1 MLPNRKQPL
10 DFRKNEV
17 AYVMQ
22 RWKSAESCSLIGIGS
37 AGKSNLIQHLADDDV
52 QAHYLE
58 GRAPHFKAIVIDP
71 NLLAPMP
78 PNSADEAIRCWAG
91 YELLMH
97 RLFLAFY
104 PFEQLGSDAE
114 RFYETYQ
121 ALQDGTNPLYASMGI
136 RYFELGLQFFMR
148 RDIQV
153 VFLLDEFE
161 ALLSALPVKFFLTL
175 RGLRDAHKRQLSFAT
190 FSRAPLPVLA
200 ERMNIPP
207 LDFEPFAELFTDNV
221 YYIGPYADADARRMV
236 DELLKRANLSY
247 GEAVI
252 QFLLDA
258 SGRYAGLLRASARA
272 FEPFSAQLITPE
284 TIPSLTTQL
293 AVRAP
298 VRAELQTIWSSLTLI
313 EQRVLKSVARL
324 TPHNVT
330 EETERGVTMLVQKRL
345 LKLDRAQQKLE
356 IQPPLFQAFV
366 AANPTMTTGTASS
379 F

>member
-1 MLPNRKQPL
+1 MLPNRKQPI

-17 AYVMQ
+17 TYVMQ
-22 RWKSAESCSLIGIGS
+22 RWKSAESCSLVGIGS
-37 AGKSNLIQHLADDDV
+37 AGKSNLIQHLSDDDV

-58 GRAPHFKAIVIDP
+58 DRAANFKAIVIDP
-71 NLLAPMP
+71 NLLAPLP

-104 PFEQLGSDAE
+104 PFEELGSDAE

-136 RYFELGLQFFMR
+136 RYFELGLQFFLR
-148 RDIQV
+148 RDIQI
-153 VFLLDEFE
+153 VFMFDEFE
-161 ALLSALPVKFFLTL
+161 AMLSALPVKFFLTL

-200 ERMNIPP
+200 ERMNIPA

-221 YYIGPYADADARRMV
+221 YYIGPYSDADARRMI
-236 DELLKRANLSY
+236 DDLLKRANLTYS
-247 GEAVI
+247 EAATH
-252 QFLLDA
+252 FLLDT

-272 FEPFSAQLITPE
+272 FEPLSTQLIVAE
-284 TIPSLTTQL
+284 TIPALTAQL
-293 AVRAP
+293 AAKLP
-298 VRAELQTIWSSLTLI
+298 VRTECQTIWSSLTPI

-324 TPHNVT
+324 MPHNVT

-366 AANPTMTTGTASS
+366 ATNPGMATDATV
-379 F
+379 